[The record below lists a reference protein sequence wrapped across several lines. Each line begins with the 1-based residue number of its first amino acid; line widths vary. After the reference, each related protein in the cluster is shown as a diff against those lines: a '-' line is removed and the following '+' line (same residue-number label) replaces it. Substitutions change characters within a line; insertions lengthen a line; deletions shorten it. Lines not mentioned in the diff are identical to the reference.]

1 MKADHHIR
9 LFDLQ
14 YMSRTECMQ
23 AFDASSH
30 AKFSDPPFGINNST
44 IIHKT
49 KSHDKITFDASS
61 RKNHVF
67 STYLCFL
74 FALNCFT

>member
-23 AFDASSH
+23 ALDASSH
-30 AKFSDPPFGINNST
+30 VKFLDPPFGMNIQP
-44 IIHKT
+44 
-49 KSHDKITFDASS
+49 
-61 RKNHVF
+61 
-67 STYLCFL
+67 
-74 FALNCFT
+74 